1 MREATGNRRGTA
13 GLWHSIARA
22 TDVLRR
28 IIGVPD
34 YERYVAHLEA
44 CHPGT
49 TPMSRQ
55 EFFKQDWDKRYSQP
69 GSRCC

>member
-1 MREATGNRRGTA
+1 MTTHTLVRPRGVRA
-13 GLWHSIARA
+13 SFARA
-22 TDVLRR
+22 ADVLRR

-34 YERYVAHLEA
+34 YERYVAHLQA
-44 CHPGT
+44 CHPET
-49 TPMSRQ
+49 KPMSRQ